1 MMKSYDESVEINHN
15 PNWLCIPDSPYRISI
30 IAGSGSGKT
39 NVLWNLLKHQ
49 RPDIDKVYLYIKDPS
64 INYLLTEEKKQELK
78 IKKKAKEFID
88 YSRKV
93 DNVYE
98 NLEDYKQAKKRR
110 VLIVFNDMIE
120 DMESNKELGPVVTE
134 LFLREKKSNFHL
146 FLN

>member
-1 MMKSYDESVEINHN
+1 M
-15 PNWLCIPDSPYRISI
+15 
-30 IAGSGSGKT
+30 
-39 NVLWNLLKHQ
+39 
-49 RPDIDKVYLYIKDPS
+49 
-64 INYLLTEEKKQELK
+64 K

-146 FLN
+146 FLS

>member
-1 MMKSYDESVEINHN
+1 M
-15 PNWLCIPDSPYRISI
+15 
-30 IAGSGSGKT
+30 
-39 NVLWNLLKHQ
+39 
-49 RPDIDKVYLYIKDPS
+49 
-64 INYLLTEEKKQELK
+64 K

-134 LFLREKKSNFHL
+134 LFLREKKIKFSLVFKL
-146 FLN
+146 KSYFKMSKTKTK

>member
-64 INYLLTEEKKQELK
+64 INYLLTEEKK
-78 IKKKAKEFID
+78 
-88 YSRKV
+88 
-93 DNVYE
+93 
-98 NLEDYKQAKKRR
+98 
-110 VLIVFNDMIE
+110 
-120 DMESNKELGPVVTE
+120 
-134 LFLREKKSNFHL
+134 
-146 FLN
+146 

>member
-1 MMKSYDESVEINHN
+1 M
-15 PNWLCIPDSPYRISI
+15 
-30 IAGSGSGKT
+30 
-39 NVLWNLLKHQ
+39 
-49 RPDIDKVYLYIKDPS
+49 
-64 INYLLTEEKKQELK
+64 K

-120 DMESNKELGPVVTE
+120 DMESNK
-134 LFLREKKSNFHL
+134 
-146 FLN
+146 

>member
-1 MMKSYDESVEINHN
+1 M
-15 PNWLCIPDSPYRISI
+15 
-30 IAGSGSGKT
+30 
-39 NVLWNLLKHQ
+39 
-49 RPDIDKVYLYIKDPS
+49 
-64 INYLLTEEKKQELK
+64 K

-120 DMESNKELGPVVTE
+120 DMESNKELGPAVTE

>member
-1 MMKSYDESVEINHN
+1 M
-15 PNWLCIPDSPYRISI
+15 
-30 IAGSGSGKT
+30 
-39 NVLWNLLKHQ
+39 
-49 RPDIDKVYLYIKDPS
+49 
-64 INYLLTEEKKQELK
+64 K

-134 LFLREKKSNFHL
+134 LFL
-146 FLN
+146 

>member
-1 MMKSYDESVEINHN
+1 M
-15 PNWLCIPDSPYRISI
+15 
-30 IAGSGSGKT
+30 
-39 NVLWNLLKHQ
+39 
-49 RPDIDKVYLYIKDPS
+49 
-64 INYLLTEEKKQELK
+64 K

-134 LFLREKKSNFHL
+134 LFLREKKIKFSLVFKLKSYFKMSKTKTKWEIL
-146 FLN
+146 FYHENP

>member
-1 MMKSYDESVEINHN
+1 M
-15 PNWLCIPDSPYRISI
+15 
-30 IAGSGSGKT
+30 
-39 NVLWNLLKHQ
+39 
-49 RPDIDKVYLYIKDPS
+49 
-64 INYLLTEEKKQELK
+64 K
-78 IKKKAKEFID
+78 IKKKAKEFIG

>member
-15 PNWLCIPDSPYRISI
+15 PNWLYIPDSPYRISI

-49 RPDIDKVYLYIKDPS
+49 RQDIDKVYLYIKDPS

>member
-15 PNWLCIPDSPYRISI
+15 PNWLYIPDNPYRISI

>member
-1 MMKSYDESVEINHN
+1 M
-15 PNWLCIPDSPYRISI
+15 
-30 IAGSGSGKT
+30 
-39 NVLWNLLKHQ
+39 
-49 RPDIDKVYLYIKDPS
+49 
-64 INYLLTEEKKQELK
+64 K

-120 DMESNKELGPVVTE
+120 DMESNKELGPVITE

>member
-1 MMKSYDESVEINHN
+1 M
-15 PNWLCIPDSPYRISI
+15 
-30 IAGSGSGKT
+30 
-39 NVLWNLLKHQ
+39 
-49 RPDIDKVYLYIKDPS
+49 
-64 INYLLTEEKKQELK
+64 K

-98 NLEDYKQAKKRR
+98 NLEDYKQAKKRS
-110 VLIVFNDMIE
+110 VFNDMIE